1 MILCAPTVN
10 DEMEDDAAVPL
21 LRVTG
26 EPRLVTPSLN
36 CTVPVG
42 VPELGIDV
50 ETTALNVTGCPEVER
65 FMEDERPVEL
75 SSLFTVCMNE
85 ELVLLVKL
93 VSPL

>member
-1 MILCAPTVN
+1 MG
-10 DEMEDDAAVPL
+10 DDAAVPL

-50 ETTALNVTGCPEVER
+50 ETTALNVTDCPEEEG
-65 FMEDERPVEL
+65 FMEDEGLVEL
-75 SSLFTVCMNE
+75 SSLFTVCANK
-85 ELVLLVKL
+85 ELVLPMKL
-93 VSPL
+93 ASPL

>member
-10 DEMEDDAAVPL
+10 DEMGDDAAVPL

-26 EPRLVTPSLN
+26 VPRLVTPSLN

-50 ETTALNVTGCPEVER
+50 ETTAVNVTGCPEEER
-65 FMEDERPVEL
+65 FADDETLGEL
-75 SSLFTVCMNE
+75 PSLFTVCANE
-85 ELVLLVKL
+85 ELVLPMKL
-93 VSPL
+93 ASPL